1 MSGQE
6 SRNAWSTSLSQHKKK
21 LYQELWEGY
30 LGQFNL
36 VLVFYCVSVTG
47 SSSVLKASCPYSE
60 VIDILCFLRPASS
73 AASNLLGKDLSHV
86 IVVMV
91 RPKKKK

>member
-1 MSGQE
+1 M
-6 SRNAWSTSLSQHKKK
+6 
-21 LYQELWEGY
+21 
-30 LGQFNL
+30 
-36 VLVFYCVSVTG
+36 SVTG

-91 RPKKKK
+91 RPKKKKIEIRMYVYKRKKSQKKKKELNLMLFENVSLYGLVPMT